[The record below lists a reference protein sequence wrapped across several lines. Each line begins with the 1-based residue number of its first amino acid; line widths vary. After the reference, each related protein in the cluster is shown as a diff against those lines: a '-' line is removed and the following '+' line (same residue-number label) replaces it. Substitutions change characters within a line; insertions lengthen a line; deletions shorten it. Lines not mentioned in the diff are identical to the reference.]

1 MNRERF
7 FLARRRSAPGQVGDK
22 QLFGPE
28 RSPEPHSADILSRR
42 SEGRVRGKA
51 LREETD
57 SIDGAATWGG
67 GRGTGGVIGCASE
80 IGTWASRK

>member
-1 MNRERF
+1 MSREWF
-7 FLARRRSAPGQVGDK
+7 FLARRRSAPGELGDK

-28 RSPEPHSADILSRR
+28 RSPEPHNAGILSRR

-57 SIDGAATWGG
+57 SIDVAATMGAAD
-67 GRGTGGVIGCASE
+67 GRQGS
-80 IGTWASRK
+80 